1 MPIINSDEPMK
12 AALEAVRRIAVIGAK
27 SDGGPAERIPKYL
40 REHGYD
46 VIPVNPK
53 GGEVAGITAMTSLD
67 AAGDVDAVV
76 LFRRSEAIP
85 THMQEVL
92 DAKPRLAWMQL
103 GIENAQTANA
113 WSDAGISVV
122 QDRCIMVEHRR
133 LFA

>member
-1 MPIINSDEPMK
+1 MPLIHSDEDLK
-12 AALEAVRRIAVIGAK
+12 AALTSVHRIAVIGAK
-27 SDGGPAERIPKYL
+27 SDGGPAERIPAYL

-53 GGEVAGITAMTSLD
+53 GGEVAGITAVTSLGE
-67 AAGDVDAVV
+67 AGDVDAVV

-92 DAKPRLAWMQL
+92 DAKPQLAWMQL
-103 GIENAQTANA
+103 GIQNEEAANA
-113 WSDAGISVV
+113 WSQAAISVV